1 MEILTVDYQVQLIQ
15 LPSNKTK
22 ELVVPNE
29 DGSYTI
35 FIEASLSKEQP
46 QEYFRHAI
54 KHILGDDFTKND
66 IDKIEKATHNAELS
80 SELCLVI

>member
-1 MEILTVDYQVQLIQ
+1 MTVDYQVQLIQ
-15 LPSNKTK
+15 LPSSKTK

-35 FIEASLSKEQP
+35 FIEASLSKEQQ
-46 QEYFRHAI
+46 QESFRHAI

-66 IDKIEKATHNAELS
+66 IDKIEKAAHNAELS
-80 SELCLVI
+80 SELCPVI